1 MPFSLALALALSPR
15 APDILSEEPYPVS
28 HRGRVRCL
36 CCHGETENSGI
47 GAKKFESLVLVAAV
61 SRSPRYWEVEVG
73 GYKQQKGGEGRP
85 SALMLLQSAAD
96 QEASLSDGCITNGKE
111 QKARPNGV
119 NLKRR

>member
-73 GYKQQKGGEGRP
+73 GLQAAERRGRAAVSVDVAAKRGRP
-85 SALMLLQSAAD
+85 GS
-96 QEASLSDGCITNGKE
+96 
-111 QKARPNGV
+111 
-119 NLKRR
+119 